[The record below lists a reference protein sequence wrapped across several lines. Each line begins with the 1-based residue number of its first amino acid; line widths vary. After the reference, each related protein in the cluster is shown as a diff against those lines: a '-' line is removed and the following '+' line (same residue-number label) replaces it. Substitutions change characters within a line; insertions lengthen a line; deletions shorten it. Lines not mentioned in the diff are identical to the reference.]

1 MRRLEPSAW
10 RCWARGRRE
19 VRARWGVQGGEEH
32 VAWARVRQSTE
43 LLAGD

>member
-19 VRARWGVQGGEEH
+19 VRARWGVPGGEEH
-32 VAWARVRQSTE
+32 VARARVRQSVE
-43 LLAGD
+43 LLAGE